1 MAVTRAA
8 SGRQRKYPHN
18 PATDRLRFIAVR
30 GPQVSNDS
38 HLAVSCR
45 RKPQLTYV
53 GGYVSFLD
61 VQQAGVDPL
70 LTFAL
75 SAVERQVTKYSGR
88 SKRLLDAKS
97 LAKAARHN
105 I

>member
-1 MAVTRAA
+1 MIGKSWRILHARTLLAIELAREAAACTQLFNVCMA
-8 SGRQRKYPHN
+8 G
-18 PATDRLRFIAVR
+18 I
-30 GPQVSNDS
+30 
-38 HLAVSCR
+38 
-45 RKPQLTYV
+45 
-53 GGYVSFLD
+53 
-61 VQQAGVDPL
+61 DPL

>member
-1 MAVTRAA
+1 
-8 SGRQRKYPHN
+8 
-18 PATDRLRFIAVR
+18 
-30 GPQVSNDS
+30 
-38 HLAVSCR
+38 
-45 RKPQLTYV
+45 
-53 GGYVSFLD
+53 